1 MCILMVAEKY
11 LYVLLW
17 LAENTRLHAFMAS
30 RKTSCKFCQANC
42 KPEKF
47 GLVLYLTQLTV
58 TETVIFLTL
67 LIQSTY
73 SHLLPHILPIIPAS
87 QCAHILL
94 AVILLS
100 PNLTQLYALW
110 CCLLSSFICK
120 ITESSGIFQCMLC
133 VDSTLWILFGWIQR
147 VHRYSLLTVTHGK

>member
-1 MCILMVAEKY
+1 M
-11 LYVLLW
+11 LLW

-100 PNLTQLYALW
+100 PNLTT
-110 CCLLSSFICK
+110 IC
-120 ITESSGIFQCMLC
+120 I
-133 VDSTLWILFGWIQR
+133 VTLFVIVIYL
-147 VHRYSLLTVTHGK
+147 